1 MERVRTWLR
10 WATGWTLISLF
21 YAHSLF
27 ATDTAAV
34 TPAASVIL
42 AALMTVTALMGL
54 GALAVDR
61 PPTTFRRGAMFTLV
75 FAISLWVLVSISHY
89 LITPPTSRDL
99 GQFGIYCLIPILL
112 LLNRERA
119 QLVTF
124 VARLCVIMTLADLAY
139 NLLAIVGVVT
149 PLASGGA
156 IFLSGVRVDRHPGIS
171 GSILSA
177 GEVALIGV
185 LYSAWRTRCKPR
197 KIPKAGWYLIFGL
210 CALGLHIV
218 IARRYEVAA
227 IVGAAIIL
235 IPWARRVPLPIY
247 ALIQAG
253 FGLYFT
259 FTSLDPEEVLRSR
272 LISAAADD
280 VGAMFWFGRG
290 IYTFPPAASQA
301 FSDMRVAG
309 VTESGAL
316 DLALAFGAPA
326 AALFFVA
333 VALALFAKR
342 ASVTWMPVLV
352 TVFAGTFAYNNPL
365 GFLGSVVFFGAL
377 LSAILEEAPDGR
389 GYFNVRNPIHG
400 AAMARG

>member
-1 MERVRTWLR
+1 M
-10 WATGWTLISLF
+10 
-21 YAHSLF
+21 
-27 ATDTAAV
+27 
-34 TPAASVIL
+34 
-42 AALMTVTALMGL
+42 
-54 GALAVDR
+54 
-61 PPTTFRRGAMFTLV
+61 
-75 FAISLWVLVSISHY
+75 
-89 LITPPTSRDL
+89 
-99 GQFGIYCLIPILL
+99 
-112 LLNRERA
+112 
-119 QLVTF
+119 
-124 VARLCVIMTLADLAY
+124 
-139 NLLAIVGVVT
+139 
-149 PLASGGA
+149 
-156 IFLSGVRVDRHPGIS
+156 
-171 GSILSA
+171 
-177 GEVALIGV
+177 
-185 LYSAWRTRCKPR
+185 
-197 KIPKAGWYLIFGL
+197 
-210 CALGLHIV
+210 

-259 FTSLDPEEVLRSR
+259 FS
-272 LISAAADD
+272 
-280 VGAMFWFGRG
+280 
-290 IYTFPPAASQA
+290 
-301 FSDMRVAG
+301 
-309 VTESGAL
+309 
-316 DLALAFGAPA
+316 APA